1 MRPPLQ
7 RFQNNLDSFALT
19 SSSQPFPQPPPPV
32 FSLIFLSSAYRGS
45 KSFLFSIAQQF
56 CHFQL
61 LPGFVQQCLQA
72 LIGCFAALTIFY
84 QGSARFRS
92 SFARRTGSGS
102 TLRSSTSVLSAD
114 CSAALASS
122 ILP

>member
-1 MRPPLQ
+1 MRPSPVSEQ
-7 RFQNNLDSFALT
+7 PGQFCLDFIEPA
-19 SSSQPFPQPPPPV
+19 
-32 FSLIFLSSAYRGS
+32 FSAASPSRLFLD
-45 KSFLFSIAQQF
+45 FLEFSVQGLKVLPFSIAQQF